1 MIQQRFFGLWRN
13 VKDYVLIFFG
23 LILYSFGW
31 TCFLLPLGV
40 TTGGITGFS
49 AFIFYA
55 TGIPI
60 GATYFTL
67 NVILLLIAIK
77 ILGFQFCIRTIF
89 GVFGMSALLSFFQM
103 VIKEPVIQDEPF
115 MSCVIGGM
123 LCGTALGIV
132 FTSNG
137 STGGT
142 DIIAAIVN
150 KYRNIS
156 LGRGILYCD
165 ILITTLSYIV
175 FHDISKVVFGLVTM
189 IITTYMCDLVINGAR
204 RSVQFLIFSE
214 KYPEIATRINKDL
227 HRGVT
232 VLDGMGWYSKNSKKV
247 LVVLAKRYE
256 SVTIFRIIKEID
268 PQAFISQANVVGVYG
283 EGFDK
288 IK

>member
-1 MIQQRFFGLWRN
+1 M
-13 VKDYVLIFFG
+13 V
-23 LILYSFGW
+23 LYSFGW

-40 TTGGITGFS
+40 TTGGITGF
-49 AFIFYA
+49 AALIFYA

-60 GATYFTL
+60 GATYFVI
-67 NVILLLIAIK
+67 NVALLLVAIK

-89 GVFGMSALLSFFQM
+89 GVFGMSALLSFFQAILK
-103 VIKEPVIQDEPF
+103 VPIIEDEPF

-123 LCGTALGIV
+123 MCGTALGIV

-165 ILITTLSYIV
+165 ILITLSSYIV

-189 IITTYMCDLVINGAR
+189 VITTYTCDMVINGAR

-232 VLDGMGWYSKNSKKV
+232 VLEGMGWYSKNPRKV

-256 SVTIFRIIKEID
+256 SVTIFRLIKEID
-268 PQAFISQANVVGVYG
+268 PKAFISQANVVGVYG

-288 IK
+288 IKVR